1 VTALEL
7 LGRARGTLEAARPGA
22 ARAARWAWEHRTVVL
37 AIAVVLLLALNVRAC
52 RRAGDAEGRAA
63 AAEKRGAGE
72 VAAAAAG
79 VPVVHEAPQATVDAE
94 AERARRENPLL
105 AARLARAERE
115 LGKIRLE
122 LVARVRTEPAAV
134 GGAPRPASFEVGK
147 EATPPVALLVGDQLH
162 LEADLAVART
172 PAGAHVLEGTLA
184 AWRVLDGELLLRQ
197 PFSAPVTFAVETSPG
212 TGPPAHQDRV
222 WRIGAVGGASG
233 QGWLAG
239 GAYARRLDV
248 WGWRPEV
255 LVAGAAGPGGVMLL
269 GGGLF

>member
-115 LGKIRLE
+115 LGKLRLE
-122 LVARVRTEPAAV
+122 LVARARAAPTPV
-134 GGAPRPASFEVGK
+134 TAVPR
-147 EATPPVALLVGDQLH
+147 PPVAD
-162 LEADLAVART
+162 
-172 PAGAHVLEGTLA
+172 
-184 AWRVLDGELLLRQ
+184 
-197 PFSAPVTFAVETSPG
+197 SAPRLRAENRQRRGRPSFSPATSSASRPTLPSRG
-212 TGPPAHQDRV
+212 RPRARMSSRARSPP
-222 WRIGAVGGASG
+222 GASSTASCSSG
-233 QGWLAG
+233 SRS
-239 GAYARRLDV
+239 RR
-248 WGWRPEV
+248 R
-255 LVAGAAGPGGVMLL
+255 
-269 GGGLF
+269 